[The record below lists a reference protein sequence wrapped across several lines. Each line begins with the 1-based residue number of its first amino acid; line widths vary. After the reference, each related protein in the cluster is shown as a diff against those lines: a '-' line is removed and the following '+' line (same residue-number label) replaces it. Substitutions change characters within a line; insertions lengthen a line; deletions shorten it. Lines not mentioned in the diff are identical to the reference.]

1 MEEKDLKDAVI
12 LVVDDNPTNLDV
24 LSEYLIGSGFTLLLK
39 RDGEKALELVKR
51 RKPDLI
57 LLDIV
62 MPGMDGFETCRRLKS
77 QEDSKEI
84 PVIFMSALSDTV
96 DKVKGFKAGAVDYI
110 TKPFQHEEVLSR
122 VRTHLTIQNLKKD
135 LESKNRELKE
145 LLERERKLAEDM
157 RLNLSISLPHEL
169 RTPLNIVLGFSG
181 LLISS
186 SSLPEP
192 EKIAEYGNAIY
203 KSGLRL
209 HRLAENAL
217 LYANLKLLKYA
228 AADKKIWQSDSFAQA
243 ERFILPAA
251 RKKAEEFSRKDDLVT
266 EVINAAVRISPRNFE
281 KILSELLDNAFKF
294 SQSGTPVRVKT
305 TINGSLYIISISD
318 EGYGMTK
325 EQIANIGAYM
335 QFERQQREQQGN
347 GLGLIIS
354 HLLTRLE
361 GGMLSVD
368 SKPGSGTTVSLVLG
382 LAQDADLPEKDE
394 GFWFDMKES
403 VSDMKI
409 SGYRLLNSGSDEK
422 RTFKILAVDEY
433 EKNRSMLKA
442 LFSPLG
448 FEIFEASD
456 SSDGAELAL
465 KHKPDLIFTDFLSLE
480 AENFEMVRRIHR
492 ASAFSRG
499 KVIAVLPHTS
509 TPDSISQERLIL
521 CDDTLSKPVKI
532 SEIFD
537 KAEVHLGLEW
547 IYQDE
552 KEKTA
557 FTVPPQTELRK
568 LYELA
573 MQGYIMKIFDVLD
586 EIEQSGEQYKPFV
599 TKLRQFAKA
608 FQMRLVRSFIEKYL
622 ESEKK

>member
-62 MPGMDGFETCRRLKS
+62 MPGIDGFETCRRLKA

-122 VRTHLTIQNLKKD
+122 VRIHLTIRNLKKD
-135 LESKNRELKE
+135 LESKNKELKD

-169 RTPLNIVLGFSG
+169 RTPLNIILGFSG
-181 LLISS
+181 LLINS

-228 AADKKIWQSDSFAQA
+228 AGDKKIWQSDSFAQA
-243 ERFILPAA
+243 ERFILSAA

-294 SQSGTPVRVKT
+294 SQPGTPVRVKT

-325 EQIANIGAYM
+325 EQIANIGAYV

-368 SKPGSGTTVSLVLG
+368 SKPGTGTTVTLVLG
-382 LAQDADLPEKDE
+382 LAQDADLPEKDD
-394 GFWFDMKES
+394 GCWFDMKES
-403 VSDMKI
+403 GSDMKI
-409 SGYRLLNSGSDEK
+409 SGYKLLNSGSDEK
-422 RTFKILAVDEY
+422 RTFKIMAVDEY
-433 EKNRSMLKA
+433 EKNRSMLKT

-448 FEIFEASD
+448 FEILEASD
-456 SSDGAELAL
+456 NSDGAELAL
-465 KHKPDLIFTDFLSLE
+465 KHKPDLIFTDFLLLE
-480 AENFEMVRRIHR
+480 AENFEMVRRIQR
-492 ASAFSRG
+492 SSGFSHG
-499 KVIAVLPHTS
+499 KVIAVLPHAA
-509 TPDSISQERLIL
+509 DSISQERMIL

-537 KAEVHLGLEW
+537 KVEIHLGLEW
-547 IYQDE
+547 IYQYE

-557 FTVPPQTELRK
+557 FSVPPQSELRK
-568 LYELA
+568 LYDLA
-573 MQGYIMKIFDVLD
+573 LQGYIIKIFDVLD
-586 EIEQSGEQYKPFV
+586 EIEESDEQYKPFV
-599 TKLRQFAKA
+599 TKLRQFAKS
-608 FQMRLVRSFIEKYL
+608 FQMRLVRNFIEKYL
-622 ESEKK
+622 ESEK